1 MIGTHEKPAERRAVS
16 SLPDARFGCGDMQ
29 PSQIAIS
36 GGRLGTASAAC
47 HPSAT
52 GSSNSSTWDAEDDE
66 VEIVP
71 NFAFDFERLEPCPPS
86 VLHREIRP
94 PTPRSEATVCAVT
107 RGNITEPAATAF
119 VALLT
124 VLLSVRT
131 IGYSGEQ
138 WSGGES
144 VSQSLLK
151 DKAFSTFLDQNL
163 PFELPEKGISRS
175 TKGCPAQWSVI
186 DISAI
191 KRLAKGKF
199 RRTARPDRRQSR
211 NLIVAH
217 PGSGPAL
224 QFPSAV
230 DVTKEPCADDL
241 PTALRTAGRHVS
253 HGCARSRLSMWPSEL
268 RIRR

>member
-1 MIGTHEKPAERRAVS
+1 MPFQKS
-16 SLPDARFGCGDMQ
+16 F
-29 PSQIAIS
+29 
-36 GGRLGTASAAC
+36 SAATTSSAPASPMDLALVSTVQPPAQRGPLAVLIWGLAQLQR
-47 HPSAT
+47 HEHSDVRLDGQIPLPGPSKMFALEFT
-52 GSSNSSTWDAEDDE
+52 ENFSRSLVSMVSGTIEIDCLRRFNYPSSD
-66 VEIVP
+66 
-71 NFAFDFERLEPCPPS
+71 
-86 VLHREIRP
+86 
-94 PTPRSEATVCAVT
+94 PTLASYGL
-107 RGNITEPAATAF
+107 RGKAK
-119 VALLT
+119 
-124 VLLSVRT
+124 
-131 IGYSGEQ
+131 Q
-138 WSGGES
+138 HCGGES